1 MQYKRGCTKSVSL
14 LSSQARKI
22 TMAAHFTLYSHA
34 GPNSLKAA
42 ILLEKLGL
50 SYDVVPLEAFSDDVG
65 KGMKGKNYLA
75 VNPNGR

>member
-1 MQYKRGCTKSVSL
+1 MQYKKACTKSVSL
-14 LSSQARKI
+14 LPSQARESN
-22 TMAAHFTLYSHA
+22 MAAQFTLYSHA

-50 SYDVVPLEAFSDDVG
+50 SYDVIPLEAFSDDVG

-75 VNPNGR
+75 INPNGR